1 MSLQGVLRGRRFAL
15 KEKGYGR
22 KQMNLTQRIPGEGLD
37 LRQREILLGW
47 SMVLPAVLIIL
58 SLILYPIVYNVYLSF
73 FDVQPLAENTY
84 IGLENHKN
92 VVLDPGFWNAL
103 VTTVIYVVFTTLGTT
118 LMGLFVA
125 LVMNQKFPLRGLV
138 RSLILFPYIAPVIS
152 VVFAWQFIFDP
163 VNGIFM
169 DITYEKLGLFSSRFN
184 LIGSP
189 ATAVWVAIA
198 FSIWKNF
205 PFSYLMIL
213 SRLQAIDLN
222 LYEAAEMDGASAWQ
236 KFRYITLPEVYF
248 VMGAIVLLRMIWNF
262 NKFEEVYLLTENVRV
277 LSVYT
282 YFKAF
287 VGTMELGQGAS
298 LALIQFLLLIG
309 FILFYI
315 KRVLKW

>member
-1 MSLQGVLRGRRFAL
+1 
-15 KEKGYGR
+15 
-22 KQMNLTQRIPGEGLD
+22 MNLTQRIPSEGLD

-58 SLILYPIVYNVYLSF
+58 ALILYPIVYNIYLSF